1 MCIIM
6 AREHIWMAR
15 QKEEREVR
23 NEEKEK
29 KKKKWIL
36 TLETRKPVNKLSALL
51 VLVFLRWY

>member
-15 QKEEREVR
+15 QKEEREVH

-29 KKKKWIL
+29 KKKK
-36 TLETRKPVNKLSALL
+36 SG
-51 VLVFLRWY
+51 F

>member
-15 QKEEREVR
+15 QKEEREVH

-29 KKKKWIL
+29 KKKKVDFNFRNQ
-36 TLETRKPVNKLSALL
+36 EAS
-51 VLVFLRWY
+51 

>member
-23 NEEKEK
+23 NEEKDK
-29 KKKKWIL
+29 KKKKKVDFNFRNQ
-36 TLETRKPVNKLSALL
+36 EAS
-51 VLVFLRWY
+51 